1 MRAAVLVGVCVATS
15 HVAMAADPP
24 DVARARDA
32 YDRGTR
38 AHAAG
43 DYGAAARAFAEAD
56 AIAPTAASLEAAIE
70 AAMRADDA
78 VLGIELLE
86 RADARPYPD
95 KSLTNSVAA
104 ARKRFANRT
113 GTIRVDCKG
122 PTAAASRAP
131 ARCLVSI
138 DGRVTDATHPVVAT
152 VGPHAIIVERGDQR
166 FERLIDVAP
175 NAETLVSS
183 ADAAKPPPNANTNAN
198 NDAPPPREP
207 PRASDKP
214 KSTRTL
220 SPVWFL
226 VGSAA
231 TVGFGTAAV
240 LSGITAVNNHDDFV
254 ARGCSPDSAGP
265 RAANCSSLADKGEAL
280 TIRTNIF
287 AVVTALFAINTA
299 VLGGW
304 YVNWSSS
311 SSGTTASIGGK
322 LP

>member
-1 MRAAVLVGVCVATS
+1 MRAAVLVGACVATS
-15 HVAMAADPP
+15 QVAMAADPP

-78 VLGIELLE
+78 VLGVELLE

-95 KSLTNSVAA
+95 KSLANSVAA

-122 PTAAASRAP
+122 SAVAAP

-183 ADAAKPPPNANTNAN
+183 ADPGKPAPNANANTNVT
-198 NDAPPPREP
+198 PREP
-207 PRASDKP
+207 ARASDKP